1 MFLLFVAPIC
11 HSKASDIFFSSCI
24 FFSYFQQER
33 RPVVPSLP
41 QMFSW
46 PCRQFCA
53 QFFKNYLTSATFFN
67 VTIICSSNSR
77 ASAFFLIYDF
87 FSFSARTTACC
98 ANPSAN
104 FWRSCRQFFSFSQ
117 FLPSFFKKYFHPCN
131 TAGRHV
137 AIFNYW
143 RIFIHMTATVPLTT
157 YHIYLRKHYLISTTF
172 FNVTIVCCT
181 NSRASAIFFS
191 ARTTACCA
199 NPSANFWW
207 SCPPIFFL
215 QPIFAQFFQNWR
227 KSANWLTICT
237 PEISS
242 ISKGKISRN

>member
-11 HSKASDIFFSSCI
+11 HSKASDVFFSSCI
-24 FFSYFQQER
+24 FFSNFQQER

-87 FSFSARTTACC
+87 FFHFQQGQLPAAPTLPP
-98 ANPSAN
+98 NFGGGVAN
-104 FWRSCRQFFSFSQ
+104 FFFSFSQ
-117 FLPSFFKKYFHPCN
+117 FLPS
-131 TAGRHV
+131 
-137 AIFNYW
+137 
-143 RIFIHMTATVPLTT
+143 
-157 YHIYLRKHYLISTTF
+157 
-172 FNVTIVCCT
+172 
-181 NSRASAIFFS
+181 
-191 ARTTACCA
+191 
-199 NPSANFWW
+199 
-207 SCPPIFFL
+207 
-215 QPIFAQFFQNWR
+215 FFQNWR

-237 PEISS
+237 PDYCHCFFYNLQTLNIYLMF
-242 ISKGKISRN
+242 KAKVKIKNNYLLLHENVG

>member
-87 FSFSARTTACC
+87 FFHFQQGQLPAAPTLPPIFGGRV
-98 ANPSAN
+98 ANFFLSAN
-104 FWRSCRQFFSFSQ
+104 FCPVFSKSIFTPVIRLVVMLL
-117 FLPSFFKKYFHPCN
+117 FLIIGASL
-131 TAGRHV
+131 
-137 AIFNYW
+137 
-143 RIFIHMTATVPLTT
+143 FIWQP
-157 YHIYLRKHYLISTTF
+157 RF
-172 FNVTIVCCT
+172 
-181 NSRASAIFFS
+181 
-191 ARTTACCA
+191 
-199 NPSANFWW
+199 PW
-207 SCPPIFFL
+207 
-215 QPIFAQFFQNWR
+215 QPITSTFA
-227 KSANWLTICT
+227 
-237 PEISS
+237 S
-242 ISKGKISRN
+242 II